1 MSVNVETLDKLER
14 KLVLNV
20 PAESIQFEINKRLQ
34 KLARSVKMDGFR
46 PGKVPMNVVTKQYH
60 GSVQQEVVNDKVGRA
75 FYDAVTEAGLNIAGK
90 PVINQLPVTSATE
103 MQFEALFEV
112 FPEVKFGE
120 IEQAEVEKLEAEIDE
135 SAIDRTLDILRK
147 QRRTFAQRSADQP
160 AQDGDRVTV
169 DFEGKLDGE
178 PFEGGKAEAFQFMVG
193 EGQMLKEFEDAVR
206 GIRLARARL
215 SH

>member
-75 FYDAVTEAGLNIAGK
+75 FHIGK
-90 PVINQLPVTSATE
+90 FKDQAIGFQLECDDGSFRQTTA
-103 MQFEALFEV
+103 
-112 FPEVKFGE
+112 
-120 IEQAEVEKLEAEIDE
+120 
-135 SAIDRTLDILRK
+135 DI
-147 QRRTFAQRSADQP
+147 QQ
-160 AQDGDRVTV
+160 
-169 DFEGKLDGE
+169 
-178 PFEGGKAEAFQFMVG
+178 
-193 EGQMLKEFEDAVR
+193 
-206 GIRLARARL
+206 LARRNRGFARL
-215 SH
+215 GTGLEHDPPDHLNLEVGARHR